1 MLLTWVL
8 PILLSYFIGSIS
20 FSYLVARYL
29 KGIDI
34 RNHGSGN
41 AGATNTLRV
50 LGKAPGAAV
59 FFLDALKGM
68 AAVGVGAWLNGTE
81 EGLLV
86 CGIAAIVGHNWPV
99 FLRFRG
105 GKGVATTVGVTA
117 LLFFCV
123 ALISG
128 AIAIFFI
135 LLTRYVS
142 LGSLIYTIS
151 IPIILLL
158 MQQSSSIIWLTT
170 VIAILAVF
178 QHRQNIIN
186 LIKGQERKIGSRE

>member
-8 PILLSYFIGSIS
+8 PTILSYFIGSIS

-34 RNHGSGN
+34 RSHGSGN

-50 LGKAPGAAV
+50 LGKVPGIAV
-59 FFLDALKGM
+59 FFLDVFKGM
-68 AAVGVGAWLNGTE
+68 GAVGIGALFNSSEVGLV
-81 EGLLV
+81 V
-86 CGIAAIVGHNWPV
+86 CGIAAIVGHNWPI

-117 LLFFCV
+117 LLFFYA

-128 AIAIFFI
+128 ILAILFI
-135 LLTRYVS
+135 ILTRYVS

-151 IPIILLL
+151 IPVILLL
-158 MQQSSSIIWLTT
+158 MNQSSSIIWLTT
-170 VIAILAVF
+170 VIAVLAIY
-178 QHRQNIIN
+178 QHRQNITN
-186 LIKGQERKIGSRE
+186 LVKGQERKISSRE